1 MSFVQC
7 LRCRECGREVP
18 VRPQAV
24 CEACFGPLEVVYDYG
39 RIGRAVQRADLGRRA
54 PTMWRYRELLPAGE
68 DAPVGAEVGFT
79 PLIAAPRLGRV
90 LGIRSLYLKN
100 DAVNFPTLSFKDRV
114 VSVALSV
121 AREFGFKVV
130 GCASTGNLANA
141 VAAQAVQ
148 AGFETYILVPED
160 LETLKIVGTA
170 VYGARLI
177 AVRGDYDQVN
187 RLCSEIADR
196 FSWGLVNVNLR
207 PFYAEGSKTMGYE
220 IAEQLGWKLPAHVV
234 VPMAGGALIGKV
246 ARAFEE
252 LASLGWVAE
261 RAVRFHGAQASGCS
275 PITTAVKAGW
285 DEVRPVRAR
294 TIARSLA
301 IGNPA
306 DGYYAMNLIR
316 HSGGWGEDASD
327 AELVDG
333 IRLLAETEGIFAE
346 TAGGV
351 TVAVA
356 RKLVEQGRI
365 GGDEPVVLCITGNG
379 LKTAEALAA
388 EAQPAAVIEPRLQ
401 AFESLVASLQNSV
414 RAPLPAAEAAAAPE
428 PGYAQS
434 IAENVTRRKS

>member
-24 CEACFGPLEVVYDYG
+24 CEGCFGPLEVVYDYEAV
-39 RIGRAVQRADLGRRA
+39 GRAVSRRDLERRP
-54 PTMWRYRELLPAGE
+54 PTMWRYRELLPTSGE
-68 DAPVGAEVGFT
+68 DPVGAQVGFT
-79 PLIAAPRLGRV
+79 PLLPAPRLGRV
-90 LGIRSLYLKN
+90 LGIRNLYLKN

-114 VSVALSV
+114 VSVALTQ
-121 AREFGFKVV
+121 AREFGFRVV

-148 AGFETYILVPED
+148 AGFEAYVLVPED
-160 LETLKIVGTA
+160 LEEPKIVGTA

-187 RLCSEIADR
+187 RLCSEIAER
-196 FSWGLVNVNLR
+196 FRWGLVNVNLR
-207 PFYAEGSKTMGYE
+207 PFYAEGSKSLGFE

-246 ARAFEE
+246 ARAFDE
-252 LASLGWVAE
+252 LSRLGWVAQ
-261 RAVRFHGAQASGCS
+261 RQVRFHGAQATGCS
-275 PITTAVKAGW
+275 PISAAVKAGW

-306 DGYYAMNLIR
+306 DGYYAMRLIR
-316 HSGGWGEDASD
+316 DSGGWGEDATD
-327 AELVDG
+327 AELVQG
-333 IRLLAETEGIFAE
+333 IRLLAETEGVFAE

-365 GGDEPVVLCITGNG
+365 GGEEPVVLCITGNG
-379 LKTAEALAA
+379 LKTADAVASVARPLAT
-388 EAQPAAVIEPRLQ
+388 IEPRLE
-401 AFESLVASLQNSV
+401 AFETLLATSAAL
-414 RAPLPAAEAAAAPE
+414 RAPAA
-428 PGYAQS
+428 
-434 IAENVTRRKS
+434 

>member
-7 LRCRECGREVP
+7 LKCRECGREVP

-24 CEACFGPLEVVYDYG
+24 CEGCFGPLEVIYDYP
-39 RIGRAVQRADLGRRA
+39 AVAAAVSRADVERRP
-54 PTMWRYRELLPAGE
+54 PTMWRYRELLPSS
-68 DAPVGAEVGFT
+68 DSRPVGAETGFT
-79 PLIAAPRLGRV
+79 PLIQAPSLGKA
-90 LGIRSLYLKN
+90 LGIRNLYLKN

-114 VSVALSV
+114 VSVALTV

-141 VAAQAVQ
+141 VAAQAVR
-148 AGFETYILVPED
+148 AGFETYILVPEE

-170 VYGARLI
+170 VYGARLV

-196 FSWGLVNVNLR
+196 FRWGLVNVNLR

-234 VPMAGGALIGKV
+234 VPMAGGALICKI
-246 ARAFEE
+246 ARAFED
-252 LASLGWVAE
+252 LSRLGWVEE
-261 RAVRFHGAQASGCS
+261 RPVRFHGAQATGCS
-275 PITTAVKAGW
+275 PITAAVKAGW

-306 DGYYAMNLIR
+306 DGYYAKNLILS
-316 HSGGWGEDASD
+316 SGGWGEDATD
-327 AELVDG
+327 EELVNG

-365 GGDEPVVLCITGNG
+365 GGEEPVVLCITGNG
-379 LKTAEALAA
+379 LKTAEAVASTARPLAS
-388 EAQPAAVIEPRLQ
+388 IEPRLS
-401 AFESLVASLQNSV
+401 AFEAIVQSPAALVAEERAVEERGDAAGGGATAPGRPAAV
-414 RAPLPAAEAAAAPE
+414 RA
-428 PGYAQS
+428 
-434 IAENVTRRKS
+434 

>member
-18 VRPQAV
+18 VQPQAV
-24 CEACFGPLEVVYDYG
+24 CEGCFGPLEVVYDLEAV
-39 RIGRAVQRADLGRRA
+39 GRAVARRELERRPA
-54 PTMWRYRELLPAGE
+54 TMWRYRELLPAGAAE
-68 DAPVGAEVGFT
+68 PVGAEVGFT
-79 PLIAAPRLGRV
+79 PLVPAPRLGRA
-90 LGIRSLYLKN
+90 LGIASLYLKN

-114 VSVALSV
+114 VSVALTV
-121 AREFGFKVV
+121 AREFGFKIV

-141 VAAQAVQ
+141 VAAQAVR

-160 LETLKIVGTA
+160 LESLKIVGTA
-170 VYGARLI
+170 VYGARVI

-187 RLCSEIADR
+187 RLCTEIADR
-196 FSWGLVNVNLR
+196 FGWGLVNVNLR

-220 IAEQLGWKLPAHVV
+220 IAEQLGWRLPAHVV

-252 LASLGWVAE
+252 LARLGWVEE
-261 RAVRFHGAQASGCS
+261 RPVRFHGAQASGCS
-275 PITTAVKAGW
+275 PITAAVKAGW

-316 HSGGWGEDASD
+316 QSGGWGEDVSD
-327 AELVDG
+327 PELVDG

-351 TVAVA
+351 TVSVA

-365 GGDEPVVLCITGNG
+365 GGTEPVVLCITGNG
-379 LKTAEALAA
+379 LKTAEAVASTARPL
-388 EAQPAAVIEPRLQ
+388 AVIEPRLA
-401 AFESLVASLQNSV
+401 AFERVVQATPATALE
-414 RAPLPAAEAAAAPE
+414 APLEEGLRAARLARP
-428 PGYAQS
+428 
-434 IAENVTRRKS
+434 R